1 MAKPL
6 IVNVLELLRRP
17 GSIKDVD
24 ATVSSSDIEFGDDRI
39 TDKPVRV
46 IVHLESLTDGV
57 SVTGSVHAA
66 WQGECRRCLVP
77 IDRDIEVAVTE
88 MYQVV
93 VQDPDAHAIELDQ
106 INLLP
111 MVRENVLLA
120 LPLAPLCVDSCAGL
134 CPSCGVARNDT
145 PCACKEPPADN
156 RWDALDSLKS
166 RLSDSPEG

>member
-17 GSIKDVD
+17 GSTKDVD
-24 ATVSSSDIEFGDDRI
+24 AAVSSADIEFGDDRI

-46 IVHLESLTDGV
+46 NVHLESLTDGV

-66 WQGECRRCLVP
+66 WHGECRRCLVP
-77 IDRDIEVAVTE
+77 MNRDIEVAVTE

-120 LPLAPLCVDSCAGL
+120 LPLAPLCVESCAGL
-134 CPSCGVARNDT
+134 CPSCGVNRNDT
-145 PCACKEPPADN
+145 LRACEEPPADN

>member
-17 GSIKDVD
+17 GSTKDVD
-24 ATVSSSDIEFGDDRI
+24 ATVASTDIEFGDDRI

-46 IVHLESLTDGV
+46 NVHLESLTDGV

-66 WQGECRRCLVP
+66 WHGECRRCLLP

-120 LPLAPLCVDSCAGL
+120 LPLAPLCVESCAGL
-134 CPSCGVARNDT
+134 CPSCGVNRNDT
-145 PCACKEPPADN
+145 PCACAEPPADN